1 MSIRRLAALALV
13 LALAALAAAAPAA
26 LAHPKPQVLK
36 DEVPLGS
43 HFKDRVI
50 TSSPRLARAAAASQW
65 FPYPLAEGGTISASI
80 SDEYGDTVDTHVVQ
94 SYVDFLDSLDHGP
107 ELSQLR
113 IYIAPPSEVTTAC
126 GGVDGTLAC
135 YDAGTQIMVVPGEET
150 TAGPA
155 GVTTSYVVAHEYGH
169 HIARSRNNDP
179 FDAFAFGPKYW
190 ASYEFV
196 CSRAAE
202 GLLAPGDE
210 AQAYKS
216 NPGEGW
222 AETYAHL
229 KYPEIPWIFDPIM
242 APDQGAYDA
251 ARRDVLQPWTHGI
264 TEVFSGG
271 FGARGSNT
279 KRFNF
284 ELTLDGRMHIG
295 LHGPRRANYNL
306 VLRSEGRE
314 EGRTSRAG
322 SRDRLGF
329 FAACRVQPTEHVTVA
344 VKRVTG
350 TGQFTVRVTY
360 AG

>member
-1 MSIRRLAALALV
+1 MPIRCLAALALA
-13 LALAALAAAAPAA
+13 LTALAVAAPAA
-26 LAHPKPQVLK
+26 LAHPTPQVLK
-36 DEVPLGS
+36 NEVPLGS

-65 FPYPLAEGGTISASI
+65 FSYPLAEGGTISASI
-80 SDEYGDTVDTHVVQ
+80 SDEYGDTIDTHVVQ

-113 IYIAPPSEVTTAC
+113 IYIAPPTEVTTAC
-126 GGVDGTLAC
+126 GGVDGVLAC
-135 YDAGTQIMVVPGEET
+135 YDAGTRIMVVPGEET

-169 HIARSRNNDP
+169 HIARSRDNDP
-179 FDAFAFGPKYW
+179 FSAFAYGPKYW

-196 CSRAAE
+196 CTRAAE

-210 AQAYKS
+210 ALSYKS

-229 KYPEIPWIFDPIM
+229 KYPEVAWIFDPIM

-251 ARRDVLQPWTHGI
+251 ARRDVLDPWTHGI
-264 TEVFSGG
+264 TKVFTGS
-271 FGARGSNT
+271 FGAGGSNT
-279 KRFNF
+279 KRFSF
-284 ELTLDGRMHIG
+284 DLTLDGRMQIR
-295 LHGPRRANYNL
+295 LYGPRRANYNL
-306 VLRSEGRE
+306 VLRPEGRE
-314 EGRTSRAG
+314 VGRTNRAG
-322 SRDRLGF
+322 SRDRLRF
-329 FAACRVQPTEHVTVA
+329 FAACRAQPTEHVTVA

-350 TGQFTVRVTY
+350 TGPFTVRVTY